1 LKNKNPFKVKIA
13 LALGGGGARGLSHL
27 GVISLLER
35 EGIDVNLIVGTSIG
49 ALVGATYAVSGNS
62 EKAYEELATLFLSDG
77 FDSTYFE
84 KMKTLTKSEK
94 KKGFFSKLKKFFIAS
109 RYTIKTITNA
119 SYIPER
125 KVKETIDTLFGELRI
140 EELSP
145 KVAIVASDLDS
156 GDEVVLTEG
165 KLSEAVKASI
175 AIAGVFPTVQIDGKL
190 LIDGGYVNQIP
201 VETAFKLGADV
212 VIAVNPSTSL
222 PSLEKEVENLKAN
235 TTQLRSVLI
244 LSETAKRFQLRFAD
258 VVITP
263 EMGDL
268 HWTDFDKIEE
278 LFKSGFDSA
287 ESKIREIRKVIRKA
301 KFKKIFWLLFGRKF
315 KIDLK
320 NG

>member
-1 LKNKNPFKVKIA
+1 MKNKNPFKVKIA

-145 KVAIVASDLDS
+145 EVAIVASDLDS

>member
-1 LKNKNPFKVKIA
+1 LKSRNPFKVRIA

-35 EGIDVNLIVGTSIG
+35 EGIDIDLIVGTSIG
-49 ALVGATYAVSGNS
+49 ALVGAAYVVSGNS
-62 EKAYEELATLFLSDG
+62 EKAYEKLANLFLSDG

-94 KKGFFSKLKKFFIAS
+94 EKGLFSRLKKLFIAGK
-109 RYTIKTITNA
+109 YTIKTITNA

-125 KVKETIDTLFGELRI
+125 KVKETIDTFFGDLKM

-145 KVAIVASDLDS
+145 TLAIVASDLES

-165 KLSEAVKASI
+165 KLSDAVKASI

-212 VIAVNPSTSL
+212 VIAVDPSTNM
-222 PSLEKEVENLKAN
+222 PSLEKEVENLKGN
-235 TTQLRSVLI
+235 TTQLRSILI

-263 EMGDL
+263 EMGEL
-268 HWTDFDKIEE
+268 HWTDFDKIDSQAIAGLSPFQSLFD
-278 LFKSGFDSA
+278 LFKPAPA
-287 ESKIREIRKVIRKA
+287 ENNHQEN
-301 KFKKIFWLLFGRKF
+301 KKTK
-315 KIDLK
+315 
-320 NG
+320 

>member
-1 LKNKNPFKVKIA
+1 
-13 LALGGGGARGLSHL
+13 
-27 GVISLLER
+27 
-35 EGIDVNLIVGTSIG
+35 
-49 ALVGATYAVSGNS
+49 
-62 EKAYEELATLFLSDG
+62 
-77 FDSTYFE
+77 
-84 KMKTLTKSEK
+84 M
-94 KKGFFSKLKKFFIAS
+94 KLKKFFIAS

-278 LFKSGFDSA
+278 LFKSGFDAA

>member
-1 LKNKNPFKVKIA
+1 MKNKNPFKVKIA

>member
-1 LKNKNPFKVKIA
+1 MKSRNPFKVRIA

-35 EGIDVNLIVGTSIG
+35 EGIDIDLIVGTSIG
-49 ALVGATYAVSGNS
+49 ALVGAAYVVSGNS
-62 EKAYEELATLFLSDG
+62 EKAYEKLANLFLSDG

-94 KKGFFSKLKKFFIAS
+94 KKGFFSRLKKLFIAGK
-109 RYTIKTITNA
+109 YTIKTITNP

-125 KVKETIDTLFGELRI
+125 KVKETIDTFFGDLKM

-145 KVAIVASDLDS
+145 TLAIVASDLES

-165 KLSEAVKASI
+165 KLSDAVKASI

-212 VIAVNPSTSL
+212 VIAVDPSTNM
-222 PSLEKEVENLKAN
+222 PSLEKEVENLKGN
-235 TTQLRSVLI
+235 TTQLRSILI

-263 EMGDL
+263 EMGEL
-268 HWTDFDKIEE
+268 HWTDFDKIDEF
-278 LFKSGFDSA
+278 FKSGFNSA
-287 ESKIREIRKVIRKA
+287 ESKIREIRKVIGKA
-301 KFKKIFWLLFGRKF
+301 KLKKIFWLLMGRKF

>member
-145 KVAIVASDLDS
+145 EVAIVASDLDS

>member
-1 LKNKNPFKVKIA
+1 MKNKNPFKVKIA

-145 KVAIVASDLDS
+145 EVAIVASDLDS

-278 LFKSGFDSA
+278 LFKSGFDAA